1 MNNQARN
8 LLLEDSVYVTKLTEK
23 QGNFASYVAAGKNLI
38 DAYKKAYETTSSNKV
53 IGISANALM
62 KNPKIL
68 RAIESKKVELN
79 SSKAITSE
87 HQKLHLHLANE
98 LMDLSKTVV
107 DEKIRLQILQ
117 MLFDISKKFDS

>member
-23 QGNFASYVAAGKNLI
+23 QGNFASYIAAGKSLI
-38 DAYKKAYETTSSNKV
+38 DAHKQAYETTSSNKV

-68 RAIESKKVELN
+68 RTIESKKVEVKA
-79 SSKAITSE
+79 SKAIASE
-87 HQKLHLHLANE
+87 HQKLHLFLANE
-98 LMDLSKTVV
+98 LMDLFNTVE

>member
-1 MNNQARN
+1 MNNHARN
-8 LLLEDSVYVTKLTEK
+8 LMLEESVYLTKLTEK
-23 QGNFASYVAAGKNLI
+23 QGNFATHVVAGKSLI
-38 DAYKKAYETTSSNKV
+38 DAYKLAYETTSSNKV

-62 KNPKIL
+62 KNSKIL
-68 RAIESKKVELN
+68 RSIESKKVELN
-79 SSKAITSE
+79 KSKEIALE

>member
-8 LLLEDSVYVTKLTEK
+8 LLLEESVYLTKLTKK
-23 QGNFASYVAAGKNLI
+23 QGNFATHVVAGKSLI
-38 DAYKKAYETTSSNKV
+38 DAYKLAYETTSSNKV
-53 IGISANALM
+53 VGISANALM

-68 RAIESKKVELN
+68 RSIESKKVELN
-79 SSKAITSE
+79 KSKAIAPE

-98 LMDLSKTVV
+98 LMDLSKTVE

-117 MLFDISKKFDS
+117 MLFDISKKFHS

>member
-8 LLLEDSVYVTKLTEK
+8 LLLEDSLYTTKLTEK
-23 QGNFASYVAAGKNLI
+23 QGNFASHVVAGKSLI
-38 DAYKKAYETTSSNKV
+38 DAYKLAYETTSSNKV

-68 RAIESKKVELN
+68 RAIESKKVEVKA
-79 SSKAITSE
+79 SKAIASE
-87 HQKLHLHLANE
+87 HQKLHLFLANE
-98 LMDLSKTVV
+98 LMDLFNTVEG
-107 DEKIRLQILQ
+107 EKIRLQILQ

>member
-8 LLLEDSVYVTKLTEK
+8 LLLEDSLYTTKLTEK
-23 QGNFASYVAAGKNLI
+23 QGNFASHVVAGKSLI
-38 DAYKKAYETTSSNKV
+38 DAYKQAYGTISSNKV

-68 RAIESKKVELN
+68 RSIESKKVELN
-79 SSKAITSE
+79 KSKAITSE

-98 LMDLSKTVV
+98 LMDLSKTVE

>member
-23 QGNFASYVAAGKNLI
+23 QGNFAKHVVAGKSLI
-38 DAYKKAYETTSSNKV
+38 DAYKQAYETTSSNKV

-68 RAIESKKVELN
+68 RTIESKKVELN
-79 SSKAITSE
+79 KSKAIASE
-87 HQKLHLHLANE
+87 HQKLHLH
-98 LMDLSKTVV
+98 MD
-107 DEKIRLQILQ
+107 RLHNYSYQ
-117 MLFDISKKFDS
+117 

>member
-23 QGNFASYVAAGKNLI
+23 QGNFASHVVAGKSLI
-38 DAYKKAYETTSSNKV
+38 YAYKLAYETTSSNKV
-53 IGISANALM
+53 VGISANALM

-68 RAIESKKVELN
+68 RAIDSKKVELN
-79 SSKAITSE
+79 KSKEIASE

-98 LMDLSKTVV
+98 LMDLSKTVE

>member
-1 MNNQARN
+1 MNNQSRN
-8 LLLEDSVYVTKLTEK
+8 LLLEDSLYTTKLTEK
-23 QGNFASYVAAGKNLI
+23 QGNFASHVVAGKSLI
-38 DAYKKAYETTSSNKV
+38 DAYKLAYETTSSNKV

-68 RAIESKKVELN
+68 RSIESKKAELN
-79 SSKAITSE
+79 KSKAIASE
-87 HQKLHLHLANE
+87 HQKLHLHLATE
-98 LMDLSKTVV
+98 LMDLSKTVE